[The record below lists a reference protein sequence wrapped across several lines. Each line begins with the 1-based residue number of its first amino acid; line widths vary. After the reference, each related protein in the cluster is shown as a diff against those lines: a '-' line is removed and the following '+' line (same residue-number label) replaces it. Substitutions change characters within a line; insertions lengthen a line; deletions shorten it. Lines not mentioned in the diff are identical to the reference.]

1 MPRPNVSRPAPA
13 FAAAMALAFL
23 LSGALAPVPALANE
37 SASGKK
43 DPARAIT
50 SQLICPCSCGEIL
63 SGCTC
68 ETGKAMQG
76 YVDREIKAG
85 KSKDQIEASLVNQYG
100 EVILGAPKAKGF
112 NLLVWVAPFAATA
125 LGFLIAS
132 FVLFRWVR
140 RRAPGMPGGDA
151 GGGAMGSGG
160 AGGGVGPSTTAE
172 QDLEALR
179 ERAEAELKRFQE

>member
-1 MPRPNVSRPAPA
+1 MRSTTWVLLAA
-13 FAAAMALAFL
+13 FAVFGTLGG
-23 LSGALAPVPALANE
+23 SPARANE

-76 YVDREIKAG
+76 YVDRELKSG
-85 KSKDQIEASLVNQYG
+85 KSKDQIEAALVNQYG

-112 NLLVWVAPFAATA
+112 NLLVWVAPFLATA
-125 LGFLIAS
+125 FGFLLAS
-132 FVLFRWVR
+132 LILLRWVR
-140 RRAPGMPGGDA
+140 RRVPATAMPGVP
-151 GGGAMGSGG
+151 GGGETGTGEG
-160 AGGGVGPSTTAE
+160 RGPGRTSE
-172 QDLEALR
+172 QDLDALR
-179 ERAEAELKRFQE
+179 ARAEAELKRYRE

>member
-1 MPRPNVSRPAPA
+1 MRPATWLLVA
-13 FAAAMALAFL
+13 SLLALGPF
-23 LSGALAPVPALANE
+23 GASPGGANE

-76 YVDREIKAG
+76 YVDRELKSG
-85 KSKDQIEASLVNQYG
+85 KSKGQIEAALVNQYG

-112 NLLVWVAPFAATA
+112 NLLVWVAPFLATA
-125 LGFLIAS
+125 VGFLLAS
-132 FVLFRWVR
+132 VILLRWVR
-140 RRAPGMPGGDA
+140 RREPAPSMPGAPGGETGT
-151 GGGAMGSGG
+151 GEGRGAR
-160 AGGGVGPSTTAE
+160 TTSE
-172 QDLEALR
+172 QDLDALR
-179 ERAEAELKRFQE
+179 ARAEAELKRYRE